1 MFWTEMDEPIPV
13 AKIRLQAPKGHQT
26 CKIDAAGRL
35 KLPAKYQEYL
45 KDLAD
50 KYLFLTVHKGMA
62 RIFTNGSW
70 ERTVA
75 KIEDKALR
83 KRFTFRAEA
92 RGGDVELDPQGR
104 VTLPQGLRKDLNLE
118 DTTVQ
123 LRFYEDVITI
133 YSQEQYDAEFG
144 NVNNFEAADTERL
157 DSLEIDF

>member
-1 MFWTEMDEPIPV
+1 MENLTPV
-13 AKIRLQAPKGHQT
+13 TQSRLRAPLGFHA
-26 CKIDAAGRL
+26 CKVDGAGRL

-45 KDLAD
+45 KDLPD
-50 KYLFLTVHKGMA
+50 KYLFLTEYKGMA
-62 RIFTNGSW
+62 RVFTNGSW
-70 ERTVA
+70 ERTVG

-92 RGGDVELDPQGR
+92 RGGDVECDPQGR
-104 VTLPQGLRKDLNLE
+104 VTIPQGLRKDLKLE

-133 YSQEQYDAEFG
+133 FSQEQYDAELG
-144 NVNNFEAADTERL
+144 QVNNFEAADQERL